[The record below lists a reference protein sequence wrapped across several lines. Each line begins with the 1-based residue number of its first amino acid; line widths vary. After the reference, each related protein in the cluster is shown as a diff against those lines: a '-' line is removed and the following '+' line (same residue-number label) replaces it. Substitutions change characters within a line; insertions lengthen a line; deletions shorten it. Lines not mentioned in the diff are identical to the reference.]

1 MFIHRNTGT
10 RAAAV
15 SLGILT
21 VAAIAQAAQA
31 ETTPDPFVLVAYS
44 NRAGGQPLM
53 SGDYGSAAQAVQ
65 SQGNGALADPQA
77 LDTNRCVAYAM
88 TQQLAQARVA
98 LLAFYLYAIA
108 GIAGLVALRRRKQ
121 PIWWYFVLAGIV
133 TFTVAISFAVQRY
146 RIEVD
151 AVLPVLAAVGIDAVL
166 RRRGWGRASAT
177 RSSPRS
183 TTSAW
188 SSGASPQ

>member
-1 MFIHRNTGT
+1 MFSHRNTGT

-31 ETTPDPFVLVAYS
+31 ETPDPFVLVAYS

-98 LLAFYLYAIA
+98 CQAAVRAAEEADWQSGSPRARRQSAVSAAMAYSNRAVLDWLEAQPAAAQRDLERAQALAPQAIF
-108 GIAGLVALRRRKQ
+108 VARNMTAMRARQ
-121 PIWWYFVLAGIV
+121 NVNSQVTAATATLAG
-133 TFTVAISFAVQRY
+133 AH
-146 RIEVD
+146 E
-151 AVLPVLAAVGIDAVL
+151 
-166 RRRGWGRASAT
+166 
-177 RSSPRS
+177 
-183 TTSAW
+183 
-188 SSGASPQ
+188 

>member
-1 MFIHRNTGT
+1 MFSHRNTGR

-21 VAAIAQAAQA
+21 LVAIAQAAHA
-31 ETTPDPFVLVAYS
+31 ETPDPFVLVAYS

-53 SGDYGSAAQAVQ
+53 SGEYGSAAQALQ

-98 LLAFYLYAIA
+98 CQAAVRAAEEADWQSGSPRARRQSAVSAAMAYSNRAVLDWLEAQPAAAQRDLERAQALAPQAIF
-108 GIAGLVALRRRKQ
+108 VARNMTAMRARQ
-121 PIWWYFVLAGIV
+121 NVNSQVTAATATLAG
-133 TFTVAISFAVQRY
+133 AH
-146 RIEVD
+146 E
-151 AVLPVLAAVGIDAVL
+151 
-166 RRRGWGRASAT
+166 
-177 RSSPRS
+177 
-183 TTSAW
+183 
-188 SSGASPQ
+188 